1 MGFCKNI
8 GRGPSIS
15 KAAFF
20 SPSTFETLGRE
31 SAATESANATKGT
44 VGIMKTTRREF
55 LQTSAMASLAAV
67 GPATASARNERSS
80 PEMNLHRINAFERA
94 GGHTFVR
101 TIPGPTYFEGML
113 LGNGDV
119 GVCAVVRPDAL
130 ALHISKSDCW
140 DIRVTEESDK
150 EVRPFSEILEMWR
163 RASAELKAKGNS
175 LSVQDAEFFRAY
187 CDRVGGSYSKPW
199 PRPWGCGTVWLKW
212 DSRWVEPKAYSL
224 NPANGLFI
232 LDLKIRTLHDP
243 ERAARLTAFVDW
255 DSGRLTVIS
264 DAPVP
269 DLSVIYSPQVDGFH
283 SSAFDSGHVD
293 THPDQLPRPELQQ
306 QVDGDAGEFSCFQ
319 HFPAIGPSESNPN
332 PPRSEMD
339 RNFALHG
346 RVVGSW
352 STSQIDSSKS
362 LVFTQKASRALRLDV
377 AVATP
382 RDILLNRLEE
392 QTSISEEPATWI
404 TIPQTHVYTA
414 DELDTAAFASRSV
427 ANAAGISF
435 EDLQHRSE
443 TRWRK
448 FWSASAVNIQ
458 DNELERTWYHNQYF
472 LACCL
477 RKHKTA
483 PGLFANWSYGDIG
496 SAWHSDYHLD
506 YNCQQVYWGVFSS
519 NHVDMHQPYV
529 ELVENLRPMSEKFAH
544 DSFTLPGA
552 FFPLSAYPVPSQII
566 PYPVP
571 PWGYQICMTPWAVQS
586 LWWQFLYTRDE
597 KYLARVY
604 PTMRSAARF
613 LAAYLTKE
621 NDGFYHVFPSVS
633 SENWGFT
640 VDFNLNKDCILDLAL
655 TRFVLDAMISASRL
669 LEQDLEERGR
679 WEEISANL
687 APYPKAKGPFGEVWL
702 DISNA
707 PPEHMYNVPITL
719 APVFPGEQ
727 VGLDT
732 GQKFLEIATLTA
744 KTMRLEGGNDLVSQ
758 PLIRARLGMLDL
770 SWFKK
775 QIDYCM
781 LPDGVSNDRVRGSG
795 GRYSLTT
802 DFDFMMRMGLW
813 CENFAVP
820 VVLNECMLQSYTD
833 TIRLF
838 PNTLNLGPA
847 SFENL
852 RAVGAFLVSSSY
864 DGKQVVR
871 FEVLSEKGVS
881 LRFVNP
887 WGQQP
892 IRITRLRDG
901 KTIGAQN
908 EANLWSAPTDAGE
921 RYSIGIA

>member
-1 MGFCKNI
+1 
-8 GRGPSIS
+8 
-15 KAAFF
+15 
-20 SPSTFETLGRE
+20 
-31 SAATESANATKGT
+31 
-44 VGIMKTTRREF
+44 MKTTRREF
-55 LQTSAMASLAAV
+55 LQTSAIASLAAV
-67 GPATASARNERSS
+67 GPATVSAQNERSS
-80 PEMNLHRINAFERA
+80 PKLNLHRIDAFERA
-94 GGHTFVR
+94 SSHTFAR

-175 LSVQDAEFFRAY
+175 LSVEDAEFFRAY
-187 CDRVGGSYSKPW
+187 CDKVGSSYSKPW

-224 NPANGLFI
+224 NPANGVFI
-232 LDLKIRTLHDP
+232 LDLKIRTLRDP
-243 ERAARLTAFVDW
+243 ERAARLTVFVDW
-255 DSGRLTVIS
+255 DSGRLTVAS

-283 SSAFDSGHVD
+283 SGSFDSGHVD
-293 THPDQLPRPELQQ
+293 THPDQLPSPELQQ
-306 QVDGDAGEFSCFQ
+306 QADGDAGEFSCFQ

-346 RVVGSW
+346 RIAGAW
-352 STSQIDSSKS
+352 STGRIDSSKS
-362 LVFTQKASRALRLDV
+362 LVFTAKASRALRLHV
-377 AVATP
+377 AIATP
-382 RDILLNRLEE
+382 RDILLNRLEA
-392 QTSISEEPATWI
+392 QTSVSEEPATWI

-414 DELDTAAFASRSV
+414 DELDTATFASRIV
-427 ANAAGISF
+427 AGAAGISF

-443 TRWRK
+443 TRWRAY
-448 FWSASAVNIQ
+448 WSASAVNILDQ
-458 DNELERTWYHNQYF
+458 ELERTWYHNQYF

-544 DSFTLPGA
+544 DSFKLPGA
-552 FFPLSAYPVPSQII
+552 FFPLSAYPVPSQIV

-621 NDGFYHVFPSVS
+621 DDGFYHVFPSVS

-640 VDFNLNKDCILDLAL
+640 VDFKLNKDCILDLAL
-655 TRFVLDAMISASRL
+655 TRFVLDAMVSASTIL
-669 LEQDLEERGR
+669 GQDVEERQR
-679 WEEISANL
+679 WRDISTNL
-687 APYPKAKGPFGEVWL
+687 APYPKANGPFGEVWL

-707 PPEHMYNVPITL
+707 PPEHVYNVPITL

-758 PLIRARLGMLDL
+758 PLIRARLGMLDR
-770 SWFKK
+770 SSFKK

-781 LPDGVSNDRVRGSG
+781 LPDGVSNDRIRESG

-820 VVLNECMLQSYTD
+820 AVLNECMLQSYTG

-852 RAVGAFLVSSSY
+852 RAVGALLVSAAH
-864 DGKQVVR
+864 DGNQVVR
-871 FEVLSEKGVS
+871 FEVFSEKGAK
-881 LRFVNP
+881 LLFVNP
-887 WGQQP
+887 WGQKP
-892 IRITRLRDG
+892 VRITRLHDG
-901 KTIGAQN
+901 RPVEAQN
-908 EANLWSAPTDAGE
+908 EGGLWSLPTEAGE
-921 RYSIGIA
+921 RYSIAFA

>member
-1 MGFCKNI
+1 
-8 GRGPSIS
+8 
-15 KAAFF
+15 
-20 SPSTFETLGRE
+20 
-31 SAATESANATKGT
+31 
-44 VGIMKTTRREF
+44 MKTTRREF
-55 LQTSAMASLAAV
+55 LQTSAIASLAAV
-67 GPATASARNERSS
+67 GPATAAPQTSPPSPVKSADR
-80 PEMNLHRINAFERA
+80 LDAFELA
-94 GGHTFVR
+94 TGHTFVR
-101 TIPGPTYFEGML
+101 TKPGPTYFEGML

-150 EVRPFSEILEMWR
+150 QVRPFSEILDIWR
-163 RASAELKAKGNS
+163 KASAELKTNRNA
-175 LSVQDAEFFRAY
+175 LSVEDAESFRAY
-187 CDRVGGSYSKPW
+187 SERVGGSYGKAW

-212 DSRWVEPKAYSL
+212 DSRWVEPKTYSL
-224 NPANGLFI
+224 NPANGVFI
-232 LDLKIRTLHDP
+232 LDLRIKTLHDP
-243 ERAARLTAFVDW
+243 ARTVRLTAFVDW
-255 DSGRLTVIS
+255 ETGRLAVATDDSI
-264 DAPVP
+264 PN
-269 DLSVIYSPQVDGFH
+269 LSVIYSPQIDGFH

-293 THPDQLPRPELQQ
+293 ARPDQLPRPELKQS
-306 QVDGDAGEFSCFQ
+306 VDRDAGEFACFQ
-319 HFPAIGPSESNPN
+319 YFPAIGPSESNPN

-346 RVVGSW
+346 RVAGAW

-362 LVFTQKASRALRLDV
+362 LVFTSTSSQALRLDI

-382 RDILLNRLEE
+382 RDILLERLEA
-392 QTSISEEPATWI
+392 QPSTGKDPSSWI

-414 DELDTAAFASRSV
+414 AELDTAAFTSRMVADASR
-427 ANAAGISF
+427 ISF
-435 EDLQHRSE
+435 EDLKHQSE
-443 TRWRK
+443 TRWRE
-448 FWSASAVNIQ
+448 FWSASAVNIH
-458 DNELERTWYHNQYF
+458 DKELERIWYHNQYF
-472 LACCL
+472 LACCV

-529 ELVENLRPMSEKFAH
+529 ELIENLRPMSEKFAH
-544 DSFTLPGA
+544 DSFQLPGA
-552 FFPLSAYPVPSQII
+552 FFPLSAYPVPSQIV

-604 PTMRSAARF
+604 PTMRSAALF

-621 NDGFYHVFPSVS
+621 GDGLYHVFPSVS

-640 VDFNLNKDCILDLAL
+640 VDFKLNKDCILDLVL
-655 TRFVLDAMISASRL
+655 IKFVLDAMVTASTIL
-669 LEQDLEERGR
+669 GHDVNERR
-679 WEEISANL
+679 HWKEISANL
-687 APYPKAKGPFGEVWL
+687 APYPKAQGPFGEVWL
-702 DISNA
+702 DIGNA
-707 PPEHMYNVPITL
+707 PPEHVYNVPITL

-727 VGLDT
+727 VGLDI

-770 SWFKK
+770 LWFKK
-775 QIDYCM
+775 QIEYCM
-781 LPDGVSNDRVRGSG
+781 LPDGVSNDRVREVG

-802 DFDFMMRMGLW
+802 DFDFLMRMGLW

-820 VVLNECMLQSYTD
+820 AVLNECMLQSYTG

-838 PNTLNLGPA
+838 PNTMNLGPA

-852 RAVGAFLVSSSY
+852 RAVGAFLVSATH
-864 DGKQVVR
+864 DGNQVVR
-871 FEVLSEKGVS
+871 FAVFSEKGEK
-881 LRFVNP
+881 LLFVNP
-887 WGQQP
+887 WGQKP
-892 IRITRLRDG
+892 VRMIRLRDG
-901 KTIGAQN
+901 KTL
-908 EANLWSAPTDAGE
+908 EARNQAGLCSAPTEAGE
-921 RYSIGIA
+921 RYSISIA

>member
-1 MGFCKNI
+1 M
-8 GRGPSIS
+8 R
-15 KAAFF
+15 
-20 SPSTFETLGRE
+20 
-31 SAATESANATKGT
+31 
-44 VGIMKTTRREF
+44 TTRREF
-55 LQTSAMASLAAV
+55 LQTSTMASLAAV
-67 GPATASARNERSS
+67 RPATLSAQNERSS
-80 PEMNLHRINAFERA
+80 PGVNVHRIDAFERA
-94 GGHTFVR
+94 SSHAFVR

-163 RASAELKAKGNS
+163 RASAELKTKGNS
-175 LSVQDAEFFRAY
+175 SSVEDAEFFRAY
-187 CDRVGGSYSKPW
+187 CDRVGGSYRKPW

-224 NPANGLFI
+224 NPANGVFI

-243 ERAARLTAFVDW
+243 ERTARLTAFVDR
-255 DSGRLTVIS
+255 DSGRLTVAS

-269 DLSVIYSPQVDGFH
+269 ELSVIYSPQIDGF
-283 SSAFDSGHVD
+283 SSGAFDSGHVD
-293 THPDQLPRPELQQ
+293 THPGQLPRPELHQQ
-306 QVDGDAGEFSCFQ
+306 ADGDAGEFSCFQ
-319 HFPAIGPSESNPN
+319 YFPAIGPSESNPN

-346 RVVGSW
+346 RVAGAW
-352 STSQIDSSKS
+352 LPSQIDSSKS
-362 LVFTQKASRALRLDV
+362 LVFTPKGSRPLRLDV

-382 RDILLNRLEE
+382 RDILLERLEAKASAGE
-392 QTSISEEPATWI
+392 DPASWI
-404 TIPQTHVYTA
+404 TIPQTHVYA
-414 DELDTAAFASRSV
+414 PDELDTATLTRRTVADASKV
-427 ANAAGISF
+427 SF
-435 EDLQHRSE
+435 EDLKHRSE
-443 TRWRK
+443 ARWRE
-448 FWSASAVNIQ
+448 FWSASAVNLLDQ
-458 DNELERTWYHNQYF
+458 ELERAWYHNQYF

-477 RKHKTA
+477 RKHRTA

-529 ELVENLRPMSEKFAH
+529 ELIENLRPMSEKFAH
-544 DSFTLPGA
+544 DSFKLPGA
-552 FFPLSAYPVPSQII
+552 FFPLSAYPVPSQIV

-597 KYLARVY
+597 RYLARVY

-621 NDGFYHVFPSVS
+621 ADGFYHVFPSVS

-640 VDFNLNKDCILDLAL
+640 VDFKLNKDCILDLAL
-655 TRFVLDAMISASRL
+655 IKFVLNAMVTASTIL
-669 LEQDLEERGR
+669 GQDVEERQR
-679 WEEISANL
+679 WKEIGANL
-687 APYPKAKGPFGEVWL
+687 APYPKATGPFGEVWL

-707 PPEHMYNVPITL
+707 PPEHVYNVPITL

-732 GQKFLEIATLTA
+732 GQNFLEISTLTA

-775 QIDYCM
+775 QIDYGM
-781 LPDGVSNDRVRGSG
+781 LPDGVSNDRVRESG

-820 VVLNECMLQSYTD
+820 AVLNECMLQSYTG

-852 RAVGAFLVSSSY
+852 RAVGAFLVSAAH
-864 DGKQVVR
+864 DGNRVVR
-871 FEVLSEKGVS
+871 FEVFSEKGAQ
-881 LRFVNP
+881 LLFVNP
-887 WGQQP
+887 WGQKSV
-892 IRITRLRDG
+892 RITRLHDG
-901 KTIGAQN
+901 RPIEAQN
-908 EANLWSAPTDAGE
+908 ERGLYSLLTEAGE
-921 RYSIGIA
+921 RYSVTAA

>member
-1 MGFCKNI
+1 MRNSGESQQRPC
-8 GRGPSIS
+8 PH
-15 KAAFF
+15 
-20 SPSTFETLGRE
+20 TLQK
-31 SAATESANATKGT
+31 KGT
-44 VGIMKTTRREF
+44 ALIMKTTRREF

-67 GPATASARNERSS
+67 GPATVSAEHERSS
-80 PEMNLHRINAFERA
+80 PGVNLHRIDAFERA
-94 GGHTFVR
+94 SGHTFIR

-113 LGNGDV
+113 LGNGDM

-140 DIRVTEESDK
+140 DIRVTEDSNK

-175 LSVQDAEFFRAY
+175 LSVEDAEFFRAY
-187 CDRVGGSYSKPW
+187 CDRVGSSYTKPW
-199 PRPWGCGTVWLKW
+199 PRPWCCGTVWLKW
-212 DSRWVEPKAYSL
+212 DARWVEPIAYSL
-224 NPANGLFI
+224 NPANGVFT
-232 LDLKIRTLHDP
+232 LDLKIRPLRAQ
-243 ERAARLTAFVDW
+243 EQAARLTAFVDW
-255 DSGRLTVIS
+255 DSGLLTVAS

-269 DLSVIYSPQVDGFH
+269 DLSVIYSPQIDGFH
-283 SSAFDSGHVD
+283 SSAFDSGHAD
-293 THPDQLPRPELQQ
+293 SHPDQLPRPELQQ
-306 QVDGDAGEFSCFQ
+306 QADGDAGEFSCFQ
-319 HFPAIGPSESNPN
+319 YFPAIGPSEGNPN

-346 RVVGSW
+346 RVAGTW
-352 STSQIDSSKS
+352 SPSQIDSSKS
-362 LVFTQKASRALRLDV
+362 LVFTLKGSDALRLDV

-382 RDILLNRLEE
+382 RDILLNRLEA
-392 QTSISEEPATWI
+392 QTPVNDGPASWI
-404 TIPQTHVYTA
+404 TIPQTHVYSA
-414 DELDTAAFASRSV
+414 DELDTAAFASRAV
-427 ANAAGISF
+427 ADAAGISF
-435 EDLQHRSE
+435 ENLQHRSE
-443 TRWRK
+443 MRWRE
-448 FWSASAVNIQ
+448 FWSASAVNIFDQ
-458 DNELERTWYHNQYF
+458 ELERIWYHNQYF

-483 PGLFANWSYGDIG
+483 PGLFANWSYEDIG
-496 SAWHSDYHLD
+496 RAWHSDYHLD
-506 YNCQQVYWGVFSS
+506 YNCQQVYLGVFSS
-519 NHVDMHQPYV
+519 NRVDMHQPYL
-529 ELVENLRPMSEKFAH
+529 ELIENLGPMSEKFAH
-544 DSFTLPGA
+544 DSFNLPGA
-552 FFPLSAYPVPSQII
+552 FFPLSAYPVPSQLV

-621 NDGFYHVFPSVS
+621 DDGFYHVFPSVS

-640 VDFNLNKDCILDLAL
+640 VDFKLNKDCILDLAL
-655 TRFVLDAMISASRL
+655 TKFVLDAMVTASTILGR
-669 LEQDLEERGR
+669 DTEECQH
-679 WEEISANL
+679 WEDIVANL
-687 APYPKAKGPFGEVWL
+687 APYPKATGPYGEVWL

-707 PPEHMYNVPITL
+707 PPEHVYNVPITL

-732 GQKFLEIATLTA
+732 GKKFLEIATLTA

-770 SWFKK
+770 SWFKE
-775 QIDYCM
+775 QINYCM
-781 LPDGVSNDRVRGSG
+781 LPDGVSNDRVRESG

-820 VVLNECMLQSYTD
+820 VVLNECMLQSYTGR
-833 TIRLF
+833 IRLF

-852 RAVGAFLVSSSY
+852 RAVGAFLVSAAH
-864 DGKQVVR
+864 DGNHVVR
-871 FEVLSEKGVS
+871 FEVFSEKGAK
-881 LRFVNP
+881 LIFVNP
-887 WGQQP
+887 WGQKP
-892 IRITRLRDG
+892 IRITCLHDG
-901 KTIGAQN
+901 RPVEAQN
-908 EANLWSAPTDAGE
+908 EGDLWSLPTKAGD
-921 RYSIGIA
+921 RYSIACV